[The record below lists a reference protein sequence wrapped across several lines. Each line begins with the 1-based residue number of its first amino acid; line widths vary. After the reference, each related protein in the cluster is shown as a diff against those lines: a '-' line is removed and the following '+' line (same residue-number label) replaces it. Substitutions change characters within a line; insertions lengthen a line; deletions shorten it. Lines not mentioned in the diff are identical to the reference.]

1 METAMATSDNTGD
14 RARGGGGSPRQ
25 PDPLAGRPSRR
36 RFLQYTGLG
45 AAAAVAVG
53 VTGGPAVGGV
63 TRGSASAT
71 PLPEGLTGS
80 IADVKHV
87 VILMQENR
95 SFDHYFG
102 TLSGVRGFGDKQIL
116 TYQNGNTV
124 FQQPDRARTDH
135 GYLLPYNLTDQTD
148 ADLDHSWEGDH
159 EARNGGA
166 WNKWVPAKTEE
177 TMGYFTRSEIPFQ
190 YAVADAFTICDG
202 YHQAIMAP
210 TSPNRMYFW
219 TGTSSGRT
227 SNPNDYEVDFGP
239 DAGTPEVTTYPE
251 LLQAAGINWRVY
263 TNDQV
268 GDSGTFPDYFLGD
281 YGDNPLWFY
290 QQYNSTNSRQG
301 GTSQLATRGAV
312 TPWQTDAGAPPLG
325 KTHAAYVLSP
335 FIKDVKKNSLPQVS
349 WIVAPAGYCEHPS
362 YTPDYGAHYVN
373 TVLQTLLA
381 NPDLWKTTALFI
393 TYDEHDGFFDH
404 QLPPCPEVSVTDEY
418 IAGLPIGPG
427 NRVPMLICSP
437 WTRGGYVDS
446 NVYDHTSMLRFL
458 ATWTGV
464 KPANVTSWRAS
475 VTGDLTAAFDFQNP
489 DFSIPA
495 NIPTLDQTWT
505 LTQLTGG
512 STTPPAEGDQKMP
525 TQEPGTRPHRP
536 ASHQPQA
543 DVTVDRTTGQVT
555 ASLTNTGTVGVS
567 LAVYP
572 DNYLP
577 FTPVPVT
584 VLPSAPRS
592 YVWNATLTGGK
603 YAFSVYGP
611 DGFLTSFA
619 GQVVPAGQN
628 AGPVPVVT
636 AALRSGPVLVVIAAL
651 PSGPATTVELTLAN
665 EGQGEIVYTLT
676 PNDYEGR
683 TQTVTVTLGSPKTI
697 SWPTSQY
704 GYYDVVITT
713 NTRDGFRRRYAGRI
727 A

>member
-1 METAMATSDNTGD
+1 MTSSDNSHEHAHGVW
-14 RARGGGGSPRQ
+14 Q
-25 PDPLAGRPSRR
+25 PGQPVVPGVTRR
-36 RFLQYTGLG
+36 RFLQYTALG
-45 AAAAVAVG
+45 SAAAAAAG
-53 VTGGPAVGGV
+53 LSAGPAAASVA
-63 TRGSASAT
+63 RSAQA
-71 PLPEGLTGS
+71 LPKGWTGS
-80 IADVKHV
+80 IADLKHV

-102 TLSGVRGFGDKQIL
+102 TLSGVRGFSDKQFL
-116 TYQNGNTV
+116 TYQNGQNI
-124 FQQPDRARTDH
+124 FQQPDPARTDL
-135 GYLLPYNLTDQTD
+135 GYLLPYNMTDQTD
-148 ADLDHSWEGDH
+148 GDLDHSWDGDH
-159 EARNGGA
+159 EAWNGGV
-166 WNKWVPAKTEE
+166 WNNWVPAKTEE
-177 TMGYFTRSEIPFQ
+177 TMGYFTRTEIPFQ

-219 TGTSSGRT
+219 TGTSAGWT

-251 LLQAAGINWRVY
+251 LLQAAGFDWQVY

-268 GDSGTFPDYFLGD
+268 GDSGTDPYYFLGD

-290 QQYNSTNSRQG
+290 QQYNSTNSRDG
-301 GTSQLATRGAV
+301 GSSELAIRGAV
-312 TPWQTDAGAPPLG
+312 TPWQTAAGAPPMS
-325 KTHAAYVLSP
+325 KTHAAYVLSS
-335 FIKDVKKNSLPQVS
+335 FIKAVTTNTLPRVS
-349 WIVAPAGYCEHPS
+349 WIVAPAGYCEHPA

-373 TVLQTLLA
+373 TVLQTLFS
-381 NPDLWKTTALFI
+381 NPDLWRTTALFI

-404 QLPPCPEVSVTDEY
+404 QLPPFPDPSVTDEY
-418 IAGLPIGPG
+418 IAGWPIGPG
-427 NRVPMLICSP
+427 TRVPMLICSP

-458 ATWTGV
+458 AAWTGV
-464 KPANVTSWRAS
+464 QPVNITPWRES
-475 VTGDLTAAFDFQNP
+475 VIGDLTSAFDFRHP

-495 NIPTLDQTWT
+495 TIPTLDQTWT

-536 ASHQPQA
+536 TVHQPFA
-543 DVTVDRTTGQVT
+543 DVTVDRTTGRVT
-555 ASLTNTGTVGVS
+555 AALTNTGRVGVS
-567 LAVYP
+567 FAIYP
-572 DNYLP
+572 DDYLP
-577 FTPVPVT
+577 FTCTPMT
-584 VLPSAPRS
+584 VLQSSPRS
-592 YVWNATLTGGK
+592 YVWDATLTAGK

-628 AGPVPVVT
+628 GGPVPVVT
-636 AALRSGPVLVVIAAL
+636 AAPQCA
-651 PSGPATTVELTLAN
+651 PTKTLALALANDGQN
-665 EGQGEIVYTLT
+665 EIRYTLT

-683 TQTVTVTLGSPKTI
+683 TETVIAGAGGTTTVN
-697 SWPTSQY
+697 WPTDRY
-704 GYYDVVITT
+704 GYYDVVITADT
-713 NTRDGFRRRYAGRI
+713 ADGFRRRYAGRI

>member
-1 METAMATSDNTGD
+1 VW
-14 RARGGGGSPRQ
+14 Q
-25 PDPLAGRPSRR
+25 PGQPVVPGVTRR
-36 RFLQYTGLG
+36 RFLRYTALG
-45 AAAAVAVG
+45 TAAAAAAG
-53 VTGGPAVGGV
+53 VTGGPALASA
-63 TRGSASAT
+63 RGSSAAAKA
-71 PLPEGLTGS
+71 LPKGWSGT
-80 IADVKHV
+80 IADLKHV

-116 TYQNGNTV
+116 AYQNGTSI
-124 FQQPDRARTDH
+124 FQQPDPARTDL
-135 GYLLPYNLTDQTD
+135 GYLLPYNLTDQVD
-148 ADLDHSWEGDH
+148 GDLDHSWEGDH

-166 WNKWVPAKTEE
+166 WNQWVPAKTEE
-177 TMGYFTRSEIPFQ
+177 TMGYFTRNEIPFQ

-219 TGTSSGRT
+219 TGTSSGWT

-239 DAGTPEVTTYPE
+239 DAETPEVTTYPE
-251 LLQAAGINWRVY
+251 LLQAAGVGWRVY

-268 GDSGTFPDYFLGD
+268 GDSGSYPDYFLGD

-290 QQYNSTNSRQG
+290 QQYNSTNSRDG
-301 GTSQLATRGAV
+301 GTSEIAVRGAV
-312 TPWQTDAGAPPLG
+312 TPWQTDAGAPPLS
-325 KTHAAYVLSP
+325 KTHAAYVLSS
-335 FIKDVKKNSLPQVS
+335 FIKDVRSNNLPQVS

-373 TVLQTLLA
+373 TVLQTLFS
-381 NPDLWKTTALFI
+381 NPELWKSTALFI

-404 QLPPCPEVSVTDEY
+404 QLPPYPEATVTDEY

-427 NRVPMLICSP
+427 TRVPMLICSP

-446 NVYDHTSMLRFL
+446 NVYNHTSMLEFL
-458 ATWTGV
+458 AAWTGV
-464 KPANVTSWRAS
+464 KPVNITPWRAS

-489 DFSIPA
+489 DFSIPG
-495 NIPTLDQTWT
+495 NIPTLDQTWA

-525 TQEPGTRPHRP
+525 AQEPGTRPHRP
-536 ASHQPQA
+536 TVHQPFA
-543 DVTVDRTTGQVT
+543 DVVVDRTTSQVT
-555 ASLTNTGTVGVS
+555 AALTNTGTVGVS
-567 LAVYP
+567 FAVYP

-577 FTPVPVT
+577 FTSTPFT
-584 VLPSAPRS
+584 VLQGSPRS
-592 YVWNATLTGGK
+592 YVWDAALTAGN

-619 GQVVPAGQN
+619 GAVVPVGLN
-628 AGPVPVVT
+628 TGPVPVVT
-636 AALRSGPVLVVIAAL
+636 AAPRSAGAK
-651 PSGPATTVELTLAN
+651 TVELTLAN
-665 EGQGEIVYTLT
+665 EGRKAIVYTLT
-676 PNDYEGR
+676 PNEYEGR
-683 TQTVTVTLGSPKTI
+683 TQTVTVKLGSSKTI
-697 SWPTSQY
+697 SWPTDQY
-704 GYYDVVITT
+704 GYYDVVITA
-713 NTRDGFRRRYAGRI
+713 NTADGFRRRYAGRI

>member
-1 METAMATSDNTGD
+1 MTRSDNSGENPHGATG
-14 RARGGGGSPRQ
+14 PVWQ
-25 PDPLAGRPSRR
+25 PGQPVVPGVTRR
-36 RFLQYTGLG
+36 RFLRYTALG
-45 AAAAVAVG
+45 TAAAAAAG
-53 VTGGPAVGGV
+53 VTGGPALASA
-63 TRGSASAT
+63 RGSSAAAKA
-71 PLPEGLTGS
+71 LPKGWSGT
-80 IADVKHV
+80 IADLKHV

-116 TYQNGNTV
+116 AYQNGTSI
-124 FQQPDRARTDH
+124 FQQPDPARTDL
-135 GYLLPYNLTDQTD
+135 GYLLPYNLTDQVD
-148 ADLDHSWEGDH
+148 GDLDHSWEGDH

-166 WNKWVPAKTEE
+166 WNQWVPAKTEE
-177 TMGYFTRSEIPFQ
+177 TMGYFTRNEIPFQ

-219 TGTSSGRT
+219 TGTSSGWT

-239 DAGTPEVTTYPE
+239 DAETPEVTTYPE
-251 LLQAAGINWRVY
+251 LLQAAGVGWRVY

-268 GDSGTFPDYFLGD
+268 GDSGSYPDYFLGD

-290 QQYNSTNSRQG
+290 QQYNSTNSRDG
-301 GTSQLATRGAV
+301 GTSEIAVRGAV
-312 TPWQTDAGAPPLG
+312 TPWQTDAGAPPLS
-325 KTHAAYVLSP
+325 KTHAAYVLSS
-335 FIKDVKKNSLPQVS
+335 FIKDVRSNNLPQVS

-373 TVLQTLLA
+373 TVLQTLFS
-381 NPDLWKTTALFI
+381 NPELWKSTALFI

-404 QLPPCPEVSVTDEY
+404 QLPPYPEATVTDEY

-427 NRVPMLICSP
+427 TRVPMLICSP

-446 NVYDHTSMLRFL
+446 NVYNHTSMLEFL
-458 ATWTGV
+458 AAWTGV
-464 KPANVTSWRAS
+464 KPVNITPWRAS

-489 DFSIPA
+489 DFSIPG
-495 NIPTLDQTWT
+495 NIPTLDQTWA

-525 TQEPGTRPHRP
+525 AQEPGTRPHRP
-536 ASHQPQA
+536 TVHQPFA
-543 DVTVDRTTGQVT
+543 DVVVDRTTSQVT
-555 ASLTNTGTVGVS
+555 AALTNTGTVGVS
-567 LAVYP
+567 FAVYP

-577 FTPVPVT
+577 FTSTPFT
-584 VLPSAPRS
+584 VLQGSPRS
-592 YVWNATLTGGK
+592 YVWDAALTAGN

-619 GQVVPAGQN
+619 GAVVPVGLN
-628 AGPVPVVT
+628 TGPVPVVT
-636 AALRSGPVLVVIAAL
+636 AAPRSAGAK
-651 PSGPATTVELTLAN
+651 TVELTLAN
-665 EGQGEIVYTLT
+665 EGRKAIVYTLT
-676 PNDYEGR
+676 PNEYEGR
-683 TQTVTVTLGSPKTI
+683 TQTVTVKLGSSKTI
-697 SWPTSQY
+697 SWPTDQY
-704 GYYDVVITT
+704 GYYDVVITA
-713 NTRDGFRRRYAGRI
+713 NTADGFRRRYAGRI